1 MGSDWF
7 EVVADWKG
15 DLNFDGKN
23 NLDNHVQM
31 GSKQNEG
38 NISPMEL
45 LLLGLAGCT
54 GYDVVS
60 ILQKKKQDLEDFQV
74 KVRAI
79 RDDKY
84 PMVYTDIEVEYLF
97 WGKELSEK
105 AVIRAI
111 ELSET
116 KYCSASVMLGKT
128 AKITSSYKIFEPS
141 KEV

>member
-1 MGSDWF
+1 MSSDWF

-15 DLNFDGKN
+15 DLTFDGKN
-23 NLDNHVQM
+23 DLDNHVQM
-31 GSKQNEG
+31 GSKQNEE

-60 ILQKKKQDLEDFQV
+60 ILKKKRQELVDFQV
-74 KVRAI
+74 KVRGI
-79 RDDKY
+79 RDDDY
-84 PMVYTDIEVEYLF
+84 PMVYTNIEVEYLF

-105 AVIRAI
+105 AVIQAI

-128 AKITSSYKIFEPS
+128 AEIKSSYKIFNSVPS
-141 KEV
+141 E

>member
-60 ILQKKKQDLEDFQV
+60 ILQKKKQDLEDLQV

-128 AKITSSYKIFEPS
+128 AKITSSYKIYEPS

>member
-7 EVVADWKG
+7 EVIADWKG
-15 DLNFDGKN
+15 DLTFDGKN
-23 NLDNHVQM
+23 NLNNHVQM

-60 ILQKKKQDLEDFQV
+60 ILQKKKQNLEDFQV
-74 KVRAI
+74 KVRGI

-97 WGKELSEK
+97 WGKALSEK
-105 AVIRAI
+105 AVIQAI
-111 ELSET
+111 DLSET
-116 KYCSASVMLGKT
+116 KYCSASVMLGRT